1 MAALPAGDCG
11 IVLYYVPNWVP
22 GERGRVLAR
31 ATDSERRQRD
41 RQTMT
46 EGATHRGNIS
56 QHVQAIPSSGIRRF
70 FDLLASMEGV
80 ISLGVGQPDFVT
92 PNHIRQAAIK
102 SIEDGETYY
111 TSNYGLVELRSAI
124 SRHLQRL
131 YGIHYDSGTEIIA
144 TAGVSEALNIALEA
158 ILDPGDEVLSPD
170 PGYVAYLPAVLLGGG
185 TYIQVPTRAEDG
197 FALRPDELEQRI
209 TPRTK
214 ALLIGYPANPT
225 GAVLSRE
232 VMLAVA
238 SIVEKHNLFV
248 ISDEI
253 YDRLVYGTEHICFA
267 TLPKMQDRTILLG
280 GFSKAY
286 AMTGWRLAYA
296 CARSELTEA
305 MMKVHQ
311 YVMMSAPTPAQF
323 AAIEA
328 LNNGEEAVRG
338 MVAEYDRRRKL
349 VVAGLNEMGLR
360 CAEPHGAFY
369 AFPNIGST
377 GMNDETFAERL
388 LMEERVAVIP
398 GSAFGEAGA
407 GHVRICYAQRYDLLE
422 EALERM
428 GRFIKRHKVNGK

>member
-1 MAALPAGDCG
+1 MSDGL
-11 IVLYYVPNWVP
+11 
-22 GERGRVLAR
+22 
-31 ATDSERRQRD
+31 
-41 RQTMT
+41 
-46 EGATHRGNIS
+46 THRGNIS

-111 TSNYGLVELRSAI
+111 TSNYGLVELRAAI
-124 SRHLQRL
+124 ARHLNKL
-131 YGIHYDSGTEIIA
+131 YGVQYDAGTEIIV
-144 TAGVSEALNIALEA
+144 TAGVSEALNIALAA

-170 PGYVAYLPAVLLGGG
+170 PGYVAYLPCVQLAGG
-185 TYIQVPTRAEDG
+185 TYTQVPTRATEG
-197 FALRPDELEQRI
+197 FRLRPEEIEQRI

-214 ALLIGYPANPT
+214 AILIGYPANPT
-225 GAVLSRE
+225 GAVMSRE
-232 VMLAVA
+232 TMLAVA
-238 SIVEKHNLFV
+238 AIAEKHNLFV

-253 YDRLVYGTEHICFA
+253 YDRLVYGAEHICFS
-267 TLPKMQDRTILLG
+267 TLPGMKERTILMG

-286 AMTGWRLAYA
+286 AMTGWRLAYT
-296 CARSELTEA
+296 CARNELTEA

-328 LNNGEEAVRG
+328 LNHGEEDVRG
-338 MVAEYDRRRKL
+338 MVDEYDRRRRL
-349 VVAGLNEMGLR
+349 VVNGLNAMGLS

-369 AFPNIGST
+369 AFPQIGST

-398 GSAFGEAGA
+398 GSAFGEGGA

-422 EALERM
+422 EALDRM
-428 GRFIKRHKVNGK
+428 RRFVDRHRVAAK

>member
-1 MAALPAGDCG
+1 MP
-11 IVLYYVPNWVP
+11 
-22 GERGRVLAR
+22 
-31 ATDSERRQRD
+31 
-41 RQTMT
+41 

-92 PNHIRQAAIK
+92 PNQIRQAAIR
-102 SIEDGETYY
+102 SIDDGETYY
-111 TSNYGLVELRSAI
+111 TSNYGLVELRAAI
-124 SRHLQRL
+124 SRHLQKL
-131 YGIHYDSGTEIIA
+131 YGVHYDSGTEIIA
-144 TAGVSEALNIALEA
+144 TAGVSEGLNIALQA
-158 ILDPGDEVLSPD
+158 IIDPGDEVLSPD
-170 PGYVAYLPAVLLGGG
+170 PGYVAYLPAVLLAGGVY
-185 TYIQVPTRAEDG
+185 TQVPTRAEDG
-197 FALRPDELEQRI
+197 FLLHPAELEQRI

-225 GAVLSRE
+225 GAVMSRE
-232 VMLAVA
+232 VMTAVA
-238 SIVEKHNLFV
+238 EIVDKHNLFV

-253 YDRLVYGTEHICFA
+253 YDRLVYGVDHVCFA
-267 TLPKMQDRTILLG
+267 SLPRMKERTILLG

-286 AMTGWRLAYA
+286 AMTGWRLAYT
-296 CARSELTEA
+296 CARNELTEA

-328 LNNGEEAVRG
+328 LNSGEEDVRG
-338 MVAEYDRRRKL
+338 MVTEYDRRRGL
-349 VVAGLNEMGLR
+349 VVGKLREMGLP

-369 AFPNIGST
+369 AFPNIGSS

-388 LMEERVAVIP
+388 LMEERVAIIP

-407 GHVRICYAQRYDLLE
+407 GHVRICYAQRFDLLE
-422 EALERM
+422 EAMDRM
-428 GRFIKRHKVNGK
+428 QRFVSRHSVNGRERRS

>member
-1 MAALPAGDCG
+1 MSDG
-11 IVLYYVPNWVP
+11 V
-22 GERGRVLAR
+22 
-31 ATDSERRQRD
+31 TQ
-41 RQTMT
+41 
-46 EGATHRGNIS
+46 RGNIS

-111 TSNYGLVELRSAI
+111 TSNYGLVELRTAI
-124 SRHLQRL
+124 SRHLNRL
-131 YGIHYDSGTEIIA
+131 YGIHYDAGTEIIA
-144 TAGVSEALNIALEA
+144 TAGVSEGLNIALEA

-170 PGYVAYLPAVLLGGG
+170 PGYVAYLPAVLLAGGRFV
-185 TYIQVPTRAEDG
+185 QVPTRASDG
-197 FALRPDELEQRI
+197 FRLRAEEIERRI
-209 TPRTK
+209 TPRSK

-225 GAVLSRE
+225 GAVMDRE
-232 VMLAVA
+232 TLTEVAAVA
-238 SIVEKHNLFV
+238 EKHNLFV

-253 YDRLVYGTEHICFA
+253 YDRLVYGTEHVCFA
-267 TLPKMQDRTILLG
+267 TLPGMRERTILLG

-286 AMTGWRLAYA
+286 AMTGWRLAYS
-296 CARSELTEA
+296 CARNELTEA

-328 LNNGEEAVRG
+328 LNNGEEDVRG
-338 MVAEYDRRRKL
+338 MVDEYDRRRRF
-349 VVAGLNEMGLR
+349 VVNSLNAMGLA
-360 CAEPHGAFY
+360 CGEPQGAFY
-369 AFPNIGST
+369 AFPQIGST

-407 GHVRICYAQRYDLLE
+407 GHVRLCYAQRFDLLE
-422 EALERM
+422 DALDR
-428 GRFIKRHKVNGK
+428 IKRFVDRHRVSSK